1 MWSKTVAGLVLGFL
15 AAIALCGAIAYLTP
29 AGWQTAV
36 IPVIALFPLL
46 WLGLFAVV
54 YASRTARRAWIG
66 LGTTTVVAWVAL
78 LLARA
83 VW

>member
-1 MWSKTVAGLVLGFL
+1 MWSRTFAGLVLGGF
-15 AAIALCGAIAYLTP
+15 AAMALCGAIAHLTP

-46 WLGLFAVV
+46 WLGLCAVA
-54 YASRTARRAWIG
+54 YASRTAKHAWVG
-66 LGTTTVVAWVAL
+66 LGATTVVTWVAL

-83 VW
+83 VG

>member
-1 MWSKTVAGLVLGFL
+1 MWSRTFAGLVLGFF
-15 AAIALCGAIAYLTP
+15 AAMALCTTLAYLTS
-29 AGWQTAV
+29 AGWQSAV

-54 YASRTARRAWIG
+54 YASRTATRAWVG
-66 LGTTTVVAWVAL
+66 LGATTLVAWAAL

>member
-1 MWSKTVAGLVLGFL
+1 MWSRTFAGLVLGCF
-15 AAIALCGAIAYLTP
+15 AAMALCGAIAYMTP
-29 AGWQTAV
+29 AGWQTAI
-36 IPVIALFPLL
+36 IPAIALFPLV

-54 YASRTARRAWIG
+54 YASRTATHAWVG
-66 LGTTTVVAWVAL
+66 LGATTAVAWAAL

>member
-1 MWSKTVAGLVLGFL
+1 MWSRTFAGLVPGFF
-15 AAIALCGAIAYLTP
+15 AAMALCGAIAYMTP

-36 IPVIALFPLL
+36 IPVIALFPLV

-54 YASRTARRAWIG
+54 FASRTATRAWIG
-66 LGTTTVVAWVAL
+66 MGATTVVAWAAL